1 MPASLSELG
10 AQPQQLSAINGSIS
24 KTVQQNMAKQADQQA
39 SLVNSI
45 GGSKRCKHKRKC
57 NCLKFRGG
65 ATAAAPPLRIG
76 YNDPSGATQSNANAI
91 NKLAIDT
98 QQAAVF
104 DKASTP
110 AQTQALAAQ
119 QQKALS
125 GGRRKIKTRKTRNI
139 IKTGKSRNKR
149 RTRKYRR

>member
-39 SLVNSI
+39 SLVNAV
-45 GGSKRCKHKRKC
+45 GGSKRCNHKNKRKC

-91 NKLAIDT
+91 NKLAVDT

-104 DKASTP
+104 DNAQTQ

-125 GGRRKIKTRKTRNI
+125 GGRRRIKTRKSR
-139 IKTGKSRNKR
+139 KSRNKR

>member
-10 AQPQQLSAINGSIS
+10 AKPQSIAPIDGSIS

-39 SLVNSI
+39 ALVNAV
-45 GGSKRCKHKRKC
+45 GGKRRYK
-57 NCLKFRGG
+57 GG

-76 YNDPSGATQSNANAI
+76 YNDPSGATQNNANAI

-104 DKASTP
+104 DKASSQ

-125 GGRRKIKTRKTRNI
+125 GGRRRKTNKKRTKRR
-139 IKTGKSRNKR
+139 KTNKR
-149 RTRKYRR
+149 KYSRKYRR

>member
-10 AQPQQLSAINGSIS
+10 AKPQSIAPIDGSIS

-39 SLVNSI
+39 ALVNAV
-45 GGSKRCKHKRKC
+45 GGKRRKYHK
-57 NCLKFRGG
+57 GG

-76 YNDPSGATQSNANAI
+76 YNDPSGATQNNANAI

-104 DKASTP
+104 DKASSQ
-110 AQTQALAAQ
+110 AQTQSLAAQ

-125 GGRRKIKTRKTRNI
+125 GGRRRKT
-139 IKTGKSRNKR
+139 NKR
-149 RTRKYRR
+149 KRKNKRKYSRKYRR

>member
-10 AQPQQLSAINGSIS
+10 AKPQSIAPIDGSIS

-39 SLVNSI
+39 ALVNAV
-45 GGSKRCKHKRKC
+45 GGKRRKRYK
-57 NCLKFRGG
+57 GG

-76 YNDPSGATQSNANAI
+76 YNDPSGATQNNANAI

-104 DKASTP
+104 DKASSQ

-125 GGRRKIKTRKTRNI
+125 GGRRRKT
-139 IKTGKSRNKR
+139 NKR
-149 RTRKYRR
+149 RTKRRKTNKRKYSRKYRR

>member
-39 SLVNSI
+39 LLVNAV
-45 GGSKRCKHKRKC
+45 GGSKRCRHKRKC
-57 NCLKFRGG
+57 NCSKFRGG

-104 DKASTP
+104 DKAQTP

-125 GGRRKIKTRKTRNI
+125 GGRRRNKTRKTR
-139 IKTGKSRNKR
+139 KSRNKR